1 MAVMVSEQQLTFA
14 RGMNDTAAPVEYL
27 PDECELLLNGRVSFD
42 GQTVER
48 RGGSEKLHSTTL
60 SSGDTIFGGIE
71 YRKADGTQQLVVFAG
86 DKMMTSV
93 NGGATWVQQA
103 SSLTEAYWSLVI
115 MREGA
120 ANVLCC
126 SNGGTSSYQWNG
138 TAWAVISNI
147 PNNVKYLAVHGNR
160 LWGTGHSG
168 IDVVASKVGDIDT
181 WSTPDGLTVKA
192 QTHDGDPEITGL
204 FQLGTILLIFKREST
219 GYIEGYGFNTLE
231 VEAGSRGISR
241 SVGCVAHRTI
251 QAVGDQGVCWLS
263 KRGIEQYQIGGQ
275 ITLVTRPIQ
284 NFMDGINWSALNG
297 SPGLPTA
304 LYWPQKHEYICAVPV
319 STDIN
324 DYMVGYRPPSAER
337 PPALMLHQYIA
348 TDDDTLYIDD
358 DDGYLGHSTS
368 GDKDQGDT
376 NFGYLRTTPIGGQ
389 YMQIESSGY
398 LSFAVAQEGNVS
410 SLFVADLSGAALVAT
425 PISCSYD
432 GFVRQM
438 ETGNLDNAAPG
449 GSGGATINFKL
460 RTRPFLFKQPLR
472 GKQARVIRVSSQQRD
487 TSTVSVRVNADGADQ
502 TTHDLAYPISA
513 RPTVKK
519 ARVGGKGVALPVEI
533 ASADAI
539 KIGSVE
545 LAAAVQ
551 RDAW

>member
-1 MAVMVSEQQLTFA
+1 MALLARETQVTFA
-14 RGMNDTAAPVEYL
+14 RGMNDTAAPSEYL

-48 RGGSEKLHSTTL
+48 RGGSEKLHASAL
-60 SSGDTIFGGIE
+60 DSGSDIYGAIE
-71 YRKADGTQQLVVFAG
+71 YHKANGTQQLIVFSG
-86 DKMMTSV
+86 DKMYTSE
-93 NGGATWVQQA
+93 NGGSTWSQQA
-103 SSLTEAYWSLVI
+103 TGLTEAYWSLVI

-120 ANVLCC
+120 NNVLCC
-126 SNGGTSSYQWNG
+126 SNGGTNSYQWNG
-138 TAWAVISNI
+138 TAWATISNI
-147 PNNVKYLAVHGNR
+147 PNNVKYLAVFGNR
-160 LWGTGHSG
+160 LWATGHSG

-181 WSTPDGLTVKA
+181 WATPDGLLVKA

-204 FQLGTILLIFKREST
+204 FQLGSVLLVFKREST

-231 VEAGSRGISR
+231 VEAGARGISR

-251 QAVGDQGVCWLS
+251 RAVGDQSVCWLS

-319 STDIN
+319 ATSIN
-324 DYMVGYRPPSAER
+324 DYMIGYRPPSAER

-348 TDDDTLYIDD
+348 TDDDTLFIDSGN
-358 DDGYLGHSTS
+358 GYLDHSST

-376 NFGYLRTTPIGGQ
+376 VFGYLNTAPTGGQ
-389 YMQIESSGY
+389 YMQITSDGH
-398 LSFAVAQEGNVS
+398 LDFATAQEGNPAT
-410 SLFVADLSGAALVAT
+410 LFVADLSGAALVAT
-425 PISCSYD
+425 PISCGYD

-438 ETGNLDNAAPG
+438 ETGDKDNSAAG
-449 GSGGATINFKL
+449 GSGGAVINFKL
-460 RTRPFLFKQPLR
+460 VTRPFLFQQALR
-472 GKQARVIRVSSQQRD
+472 DKRARAIRVSSQQRA
-487 TSTVSVRVNADGADQ
+487 TSSVSVRVSADGADQ
-502 TTHDLAYPISA
+502 TVHTLAYPISA
-513 RPTVKK
+513 KPTVKK
-519 ARVGGKGVALPVEI
+519 ARVGGKGIALPVEI
-533 ASADAI
+533 TSNDDI
-539 KIGSVE
+539 KVGSVE

-551 RDAW
+551 RQTI